1 MNFRRA
7 DKEGE
12 SKGVNSKTGKLV
24 RTTTVIRERKDE
36 HMNLNNDIEVGN
48 RIPLPFPT
56 TTDTFSRGL
65 SCS

>member
-7 DKEGE
+7 DKEAE

-36 HMNLNNDIEVGN
+36 HMNLNNDIEVG
-48 RIPLPFPT
+48 T
-56 TTDTFSRGL
+56 
-65 SCS
+65 